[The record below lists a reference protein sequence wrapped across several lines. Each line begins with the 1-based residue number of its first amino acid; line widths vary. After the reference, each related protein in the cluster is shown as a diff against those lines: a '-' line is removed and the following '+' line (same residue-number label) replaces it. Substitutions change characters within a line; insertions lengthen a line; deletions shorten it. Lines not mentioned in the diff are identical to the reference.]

1 MDTPCVLVIDD
12 EANFREIV
20 SANLTPKGFKV
31 LEAEDGDLGYEIAKV
46 NHPNLILLDMKM
58 PKVDGAETLARLK
71 NDPETKDI
79 KVIFLTN
86 YGDPRSEFRES
97 DKKFAEQFG
106 AMEYIKKSEIMEELV
121 PTLKRILGL

>member
-12 EANFREIV
+12 EANFSEIV

-46 NHPNLILLDMKM
+46 NHQNLILLDMKM

-97 DKKFAEQFG
+97 DKKFAEQF
-106 AMEYIKKSEIMEELV
+106 
-121 PTLKRILGL
+121 